1 MKILPVGNIS
11 QNVFKASEVKE
22 KTQKEETLSLKDK
35 TVLITSAL
43 GVLGVSAAVGV
54 GVIQHGKIKKLQ
66 KKINDI
72 NIESSDTLRNVIKNL
87 SCEEKILPYK
97 IMDLEDTALYKKFET
112 SGQNIVNFIRHCMED
127 SVKIK
132 EFLYA
137 ITSDEAA
144 SKEFIKEIVANPRDS
159 LHITKMLKD
168 KIGGIKNLTEW
179 LQEDGGYFSAYK
191 KYANDLFEN
200 AKSPDDLLKVSPN
213 WHLFALQRRFGKDIR
228 FGYIPEDFKFVDDF
242 KNFANWLAYLPL
254 ERGKVSKL
262 EYNRQ
267 NLLIEPLSFG
277 ESSKIPLKI
286 QMANWNDEPI
296 SKPYVIK
303 VQSRWFRHDD
313 NSSAKIAEAYRSD
326 SVFVDAQIDRYLNLN
341 DCKNANKL
349 YFYDYGAEMAI
360 YDLEDGTAPDFMY
373 NGIRYVNKRLQ
384 DLNDLGV
391 YYNDATPSNFIEK
404 DGKLTVIDIGESSF
418 IDPLRPGIPHL
429 HFELPNWA
437 GSSLPDLRRLQL

>member
-22 KTQKEETLSLKDK
+22 KAQKEETLSLKDK

-144 SKEFIKEIVANPRDS
+144 SKEFIKEIVTNPRDS
-159 LHITKMLKD
+159 LHITKLLKD

-179 LQEDGGYFSAYK
+179 LQEDGGYLSAYK
-191 KYANDLFEN
+191 KYANNLFEN
-200 AKSPDDLLKVSPN
+200 AQNPDDLLKVSPN
-213 WHLFALQRRFGKDIR
+213 WHLFALQRRFGNDIR
-228 FGYIPEDFKFVDDF
+228 FGYVPEDFKFVDDF

-360 YDLEDGTAPDFMY
+360 YDLEDGSAPDFMH

>member
-66 KKINDI
+66 KTINDI

-112 SGQNIVNFIRHCMED
+112 SGKNIVNFIRQSMED
-127 SVKIK
+127 SGKIK
-132 EFLYA
+132 EFLFA

>member
-1 MKILPVGNIS
+1 
-11 QNVFKASEVKE
+11 
-22 KTQKEETLSLKDK
+22 
-35 TVLITSAL
+35 
-43 GVLGVSAAVGV
+43 
-54 GVIQHGKIKKLQ
+54 
-66 KKINDI
+66 
-72 NIESSDTLRNVIKNL
+72 
-87 SCEEKILPYK
+87 
-97 IMDLEDTALYKKFET
+97 
-112 SGQNIVNFIRHCMED
+112 MED
-127 SVKIK
+127 SGKIK
-132 EFLYA
+132 EFLFA

-213 WHLFALQRRFGKDIR
+213 WHLFALQRRFGNDIR

>member
-22 KTQKEETLSLKDK
+22 KAQKEETLSLKDK

-66 KKINDI
+66 KTINDI

-97 IMDLEDTALYKKFET
+97 IMDLENTALYKKFET
-112 SGQNIVNFIRHCMED
+112 SGKNIVNFIRQSMED
-127 SVKIK
+127 SGKIK
-132 EFLYA
+132 EFLFA

-168 KIGGIKNLTEW
+168 KIGGIKNLTEC
-179 LQEDGGYFSAYK
+179 LQDDGGYFSAYK

>member
-22 KTQKEETLSLKDK
+22 KAQKEETLSLKDK

-144 SKEFIKEIVANPRDS
+144 SKEFIKEIVTNPRDS
-159 LHITKMLKD
+159 LHITKLLKD